1 MRLSILYNQLN
12 QLLQLFNYGRSSGA
26 WGEHLGYDLVEVQL
40 SFEKSRLLADGSL
53 LGHCQKSS
61 IVQPLY

>member
-1 MRLSILYNQLN
+1 MRIGILYNRLN
-12 QLLQLFNYGRSSGA
+12 QLLQLINYGRSSES

-61 IVQPLY
+61 LVQPLY